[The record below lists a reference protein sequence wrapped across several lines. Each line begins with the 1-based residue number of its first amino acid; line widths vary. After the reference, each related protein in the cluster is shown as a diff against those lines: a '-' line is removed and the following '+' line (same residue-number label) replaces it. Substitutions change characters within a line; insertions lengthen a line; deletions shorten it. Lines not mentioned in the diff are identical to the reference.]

1 MSVQIIEK
9 NGVPEYAVLPYD
21 EYEALLSLAEDKSD
35 FADVIAFR
43 ENREET
49 FPEAVLDAL
58 LSGQNPIKVYRSYRE
73 MTQSDL
79 AKAISKSLPYI
90 AKLESGERKGS
101 VDVLAAI
108 ADALDIN
115 LEQLVI

>member
-9 NGVPEYAVLPYD
+9 NGVPEFAVLPYD

-35 FADVIAFR
+35 ITDVIAFH
-43 ENREET
+43 ESQEET
-49 FPEAVLDAL
+49 FPEEVLDAL
-58 LSGQNPIKVYRSYRE
+58 LNGQNPIKVYRSYRK

-79 AKAISKSLPYI
+79 AQAIDKSLPYI

-101 VDVLAAI
+101 VDVLSAI
-108 ADALDIN
+108 ADALNID